1 MQIVIHEFA
10 RSPYALIVI
19 LSVVAGFALSFL
31 RMRKHGVSKQVIL
44 YTGILTFVCTMATSL
59 MFGFKITSKGIGLGF
74 SGLGAAAG
82 MITGVFISALI
93 IKDKPDIIMSS
104 FVSTAPLMYALAK
117 TGCLLAGCCHG
128 KEYTG
133 HFAIVHIGG
142 THDGS
147 FFPAQIIDML
157 AFLAIHILAVVLT
170 GRMKNK
176 VRAIYII
183 LGVTIPV
190 RFLLE
195 YLRYEHDGSLISS
208 GQITVLITG
217 AITLVVVTIW
227 KKVLKLNYS
236 GII

>member
-1 MQIVIHEFA
+1 MQIVIHEFS
-10 RSPYALIVI
+10 RSPYAVIVI
-19 LSVVAGFALSFL
+19 LSFIAGFALSIL
-31 RMRKHGVSKQVIL
+31 RMRKLRVSKQVIL
-44 YTGILTFVCTMATSL
+44 YTGILTFICTIVTSL
-59 MFGFKITSKGIGLGF
+59 IFGFKITDKGIGMGF

-82 MITGVFISALI
+82 MVTGVFISALI
-93 IKDKPDIIMSS
+93 INDKPDLVMSS
-104 FVSTAPLMYALAK
+104 FVSSAPLMYALAK

-133 HFAIVHIGG
+133 FFAIVHVGG

-147 FFPAQIIDML
+147 FFPAQIIDMI
-157 AFLAIHILAVVLT
+157 AFLAIHILAVILT
-170 GRMKNK
+170 GKMKNK

-183 LGVTIPV
+183 LAITIPV

-217 AITLVVVTIW
+217 AIALTVITVW
-227 KKVLKLNYS
+227 QKVLKISYS
-236 GII
+236 

>member
-1 MQIVIHEFA
+1 MQIVIHEFS
-10 RSPYALIVI
+10 RSPYALIVMF
-19 LSVVAGFALSFL
+19 SVVAGFAVSIL
-31 RMRKHGVSKQVIL
+31 RMLKLGVSKQAVL
-44 YTGILTFVCTMATSL
+44 YTSILTFVCTIITSL
-59 MFGFKITSKGIGLGF
+59 IFGFKITANGIGAGF

-82 MITGVFISALI
+82 MVTGVFLSGLI
-93 IKDKPDIIMSS
+93 IKDKPDIVMAS
-104 FVSTAPLMYALAK
+104 FVTSAPLMYALAK

-128 KEYTG
+128 NEYNG
-133 HFAIVHIGG
+133 PFAVVHIGG

-157 AFLAIHILAVVLT
+157 AFLAIHILAVILT
-170 GRMKNK
+170 GRMRYK
-176 VRAIYII
+176 VHAIYII
-183 LGVTIPV
+183 LAVTIPV

-208 GQITVLITG
+208 GQIIVLITG

-236 GII
+236 GNK

>member
-1 MQIVIHEFA
+1 MQIVIHEFS
-10 RSPYALIVI
+10 RSPYALIVMF
-19 LSVVAGFALSFL
+19 SVVAGFAVSIL
-31 RMRKHGVSKQVIL
+31 RMLKLGVSKQAVL
-44 YTGILTFVCTMATSL
+44 YTSILTFVCTIITSL
-59 MFGFKITSKGIGLGF
+59 IFGFKITANGIGAGF

-82 MITGVFISALI
+82 MVTGVFLSGLI
-93 IKDKPDIIMSS
+93 IKDKPDIVMAS
-104 FVSTAPLMYALAK
+104 FVTSAPLMYALAK

-128 KEYTG
+128 KEYNG
-133 HFAIVHIGG
+133 PFAVVHIGG

-157 AFLAIHILAVVLT
+157 AFLAIHILAVILT
-170 GRMKNK
+170 GRMRNK
-176 VRAIYII
+176 VHAIYII
-183 LGVTIPV
+183 LAVTIPV

-208 GQITVLITG
+208 GQIIVLITG

-236 GII
+236 GIK